1 VKKPDYDD
9 VIERLRAVADDYGGQ
24 LTQGAEA
31 DGYPLYHLDLPG
43 PEGAPRFLLSA
54 GIHGEEPGATT
65 GLLHW
70 CERDLAKWLHIFHI
84 EAFPCLNPW
93 GFERGIRYDAQ
104 GRDLNRCFRD
114 EDPPPAVQMVRE
126 ATAGAHFAMAVDMH
140 EDCDYF
146 GFYVYER
153 LEHGPAVAPALLQR
167 IAQEGPLSY
176 GEEGDDP
183 PIEQGLVRM
192 QWPRGRSL
200 VELAAERPQWPLAF
214 YLYHVADHVITVETP
229 GRQPLDI
236 RVRMQRAAAETALYF
251 TQRRLGL

>member
-1 VKKPDYDD
+1 VNKPTYEEL
-9 VIERLRAVADDYGGQ
+9 IERLRAVSDDYGGQ
-24 LTQGAEA
+24 LTGCAEA

-43 PEGAPRFLLSA
+43 PTGAPRFLLSA
-54 GIHGEEPGATT
+54 GIHGEEPGSAT

-70 CERDLAKWLHIFHI
+70 LERDLPKWLNVFHI

-93 GFERGIRYDAQ
+93 GFECGIREDAS
-104 GRDLNRCFRD
+104 GRDLNRAFRD
-114 EDPPPAVQMVRE
+114 DPAPPAVGMVRE
-126 ATAGAHFAMAVDMH
+126 ATAGRRYAMAVDMH

-153 LEHGPAVAPALLQR
+153 LEHGPHVAPALLQR
-167 IAQEGPLSY
+167 IALEGPLSH
-176 GEEGDDP
+176 GEEGDEP

-192 QWPRGRSL
+192 DWPHSRSL
-200 VELAAERPQWPLAF
+200 VELVAERPQWPLAF

-229 GRQPLDI
+229 GRQPLDV
-236 RVRMQRAAAETALYF
+236 RVRMQRAAVDTALYF

>member
-1 VKKPDYDD
+1 LRKPDYDD
-9 VIERLRAVADDYGGQ
+9 VIERLHAVADDYGGQ
-24 LTQGAEA
+24 LTQYAEA

-65 GLLHW
+65 GFLAWSEH
-70 CERDLAKWLHIFHI
+70 DLAKWLHIFHI

-93 GFERGIRYDAQ
+93 GFERGIRYDAVE
-104 GRDLNRCFRD
+104 RDLNRCFKD
-114 EDPPPAVQMVRE
+114 DPAPPAVQMVRRLTE
-126 ATAGAHFAMAVDMH
+126 GKRYAMAVDMH
-140 EDCDYF
+140 EDCDYY

-153 LEHGPAVAPALLQR
+153 LERGPNVAPALLQR
-167 IAQEGPLSY
+167 IALEGPLSY
-176 GEEGDDP
+176 GEEGDEP

-192 QWPRGRSL
+192 QWPKDKTL
-200 VELAAERPQWPLAF
+200 VQLAAERPKWPLAF

-229 GRQPLDI
+229 GLQPLDV
-236 RVRMQRAAAETALYF
+236 RVRMQRAAAETALSF

>member
-1 VKKPDYDD
+1 MNKPDYDD

-24 LTQGAEA
+24 LTQGGEA
-31 DGYPLYHLDLPG
+31 DGYPLYRLDLPG
-43 PEGAPRFLLSA
+43 PDGAPRFLLSA

-93 GFERGIRYDAQ
+93 GFERGIRHDAQ

-114 EDPPPAVQMVRE
+114 ETPPPAVQMVRE

-183 PIEQGLVRM
+183 PIEQGLVRI
-192 QWPRGRSL
+192 PLPHGKSL
-200 VELAAERPQWPLAF
+200 VEMAAERPKWPLAF

-229 GRQPLDI
+229 GRQPLDV